1 MKMLNRRQA
10 GFTLIEIMIVV
21 AIIGL
26 LMAVAIP
33 NLGRARRTTQTKV
46 CVANLRMIQSAKQ
59 QWALE
64 NGKSDSDTPTEQEL
78 SAFHRERGVPQV
90 PGGRDV
96 YDQSGRAP
104 TRLAARPRMG
114 TWWAGER
121 GGMGRT
127 RAGFRTGSGQRGAR
141 SQPDATPREIAR

>member
-1 MKMLNRRQA
+1 MEDLRPGRLDRGTVPGPTGEGCVDTGTRIEAMKMLNRRQA

-33 NLGRARRTTQTKV
+33 NLGRARRTTQAKV

-64 NGKSDSDTPTEQEL
+64 NGKSDSDTPSEQEL
-78 SAFHRERGVPQV
+78 LPFIENEMFPKCPA
-90 PGGRDV
+90 GGTYTINPV
-96 YDQSGRAP
+96 GTYP
-104 TRLAARPRMG
+104 TCSKAADG
-114 TWWAGER
+114 HAVGK
-121 GGMGRT
+121 
-127 RAGFRTGSGQRGAR
+127 
-141 SQPDATPREIAR
+141 